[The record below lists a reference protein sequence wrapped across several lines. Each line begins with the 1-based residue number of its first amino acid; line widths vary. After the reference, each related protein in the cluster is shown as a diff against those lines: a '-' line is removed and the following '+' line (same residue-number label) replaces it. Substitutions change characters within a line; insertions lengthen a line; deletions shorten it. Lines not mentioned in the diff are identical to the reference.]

1 MNSRLIII
9 LLYTFISLGEFNY
22 TFGKNNNFNYNA
34 RNTSNYFSAIISFDN
49 FEYESSQTFFKK
61 IQDLEKINSDHSSTH
76 IHSLINLGKNK
87 EALHYSRI
95 LENNKKPN
103 FESRLILGLNEF
115 KRGNYNKAKFFF
127 QKLPNDYEHRMV
139 FNVLQASL
147 ISWTNLNTLKQEDGI
162 KLIEKIPDRYK
173 NFKTIQILL
182 ANCFYQSSK
191 TDENFKKIV
200 NDNSYNFSRYYFFYS
215 NYYFNKKN
223 KTKALEIIKKASK
236 DNPNNLL
243 INQFKKKL
251 VLNEKNHN
259 KFNCSNQN
267 DILAEI
273 FYVIANALSSQGNYK
288 LSNFYVS
295 LSNYLNPDFFSY
307 NSLLAENYFILN
319 KYEISR
325 KIFEKLS
332 NQGSVYK
339 WYADKQIAFI
349 FDYQKKEDEAIQHLT
364 KSYEKINPTI
374 YQTFDFANFLKNR
387 EKFEKSV
394 KLYSEILSKINVN
407 HILYSKVLD
416 KRGTAYERLNKW
428 DLGENDL
435 LNSLKLSPNKPY
447 VMNYLAYTWIEK
459 GKNLNKALKMLKK
472 ANEIKKNDGYIT
484 DSLGWALYKLNRF
497 SEAKEYLK
505 LAIVLMPTD
514 PIVNDHFADCLW
526 KNNEKIQAR
535 YYWSYV
541 LKLETIDEDLKN
553 KIKKKLIFGLDKA

>member
-1 MNSRLIII
+1 M
-9 LLYTFISLGEFNY
+9 
-22 TFGKNNNFNYNA
+22 
-34 RNTSNYFSAIISFDN
+34 
-49 FEYESSQTFFKK
+49 
-61 IQDLEKINSDHSSTH
+61 
-76 IHSLINLGKNK
+76 
-87 EALHYSRI
+87 
-95 LENNKKPN
+95 
-103 FESRLILGLNEF
+103 
-115 KRGNYNKAKFFF
+115 
-127 QKLPNDYEHRMV
+127 
-139 FNVLQASL
+139 
-147 ISWTNLNTLKQEDGI
+147 
-162 KLIEKIPDRYK
+162 
-173 NFKTIQILL
+173 
-182 ANCFYQSSK
+182 
-191 TDENFKKIV
+191 
-200 NDNSYNFSRYYFFYS
+200 
-215 NYYFNKKN
+215 
-223 KTKALEIIKKASK
+223 
-236 DNPNNLL
+236 
-243 INQFKKKL
+243 
-251 VLNEKNHN
+251 
-259 KFNCSNQN
+259 
-267 DILAEI
+267 
-273 FYVIANALSSQGNYK
+273 
-288 LSNFYVS
+288 
-295 LSNYLNPDFFSY
+295 
-307 NSLLAENYFILN
+307 AENYFILN

-407 HILYSKVLD
+407 HKLYAKVLD

-553 KIKKKLIFGLDKA
+553 KIKKKLIFGLDKT

>member
-1 MNSRLIII
+1 
-9 LLYTFISLGEFNY
+9 
-22 TFGKNNNFNYNA
+22 
-34 RNTSNYFSAIISFDN
+34 
-49 FEYESSQTFFKK
+49 
-61 IQDLEKINSDHSSTH
+61 
-76 IHSLINLGKNK
+76 
-87 EALHYSRI
+87 
-95 LENNKKPN
+95 
-103 FESRLILGLNEF
+103 
-115 KRGNYNKAKFFF
+115 
-127 QKLPNDYEHRMV
+127 MV

-349 FDYQKKEDEAIQHLT
+349 FDYQKKEDEAIQYLT

-407 HILYSKVLD
+407 HKLYSKVLD

-459 GKNLNKALKMLKK
+459 GKNLNKALKMLRK

-553 KIKKKLIFGLDKA
+553 KIKKKLIFGLDKT